1 MQFEAFFS
9 FKVCY
14 FPILLLNALFTL
26 YPSAENNYTFYF
38 GPSALGAC
46 LIDKGSLCLVTM
58 CRFMFCTLELSRNA
72 FPQGAWVGVQ
82 RIVKRSL
89 LSSRKK
95 RLWTTLENH
104 SSSFHK
110 VARIH
115 GKRCKCLTNHWETL
129 QCILKYSNVL
139 NHV

>member
-95 RLWTTLENH
+95 RL
-104 SSSFHK
+104 
-110 VARIH
+110 
-115 GKRCKCLTNHWETL
+115 
-129 QCILKYSNVL
+129 
-139 NHV
+139 

>member
-1 MQFEAFFS
+1 MQFEAFFFS
-9 FKVCY
+9 FKVRY
-14 FPILLLNALFTL
+14 FPILLLKALFTL

-95 RLWTTLENH
+95 KGVEQHWKIILH
-104 SSSFHK
+104 H
-110 VARIH
+110 
-115 GKRCKCLTNHWETL
+115 LTKLHAFMAN
-129 QCILKYSNVL
+129 IANVL
-139 NHV
+139 